1 MLNPLQLKS
10 SFFFAKLQSSSS
22 QPLFE
27 CVTLASCM
35 THAAMKPPAAVAIPV
50 GASALLRI

>member
-10 SFFFAKLQSSSS
+10 SFFAKLQSSSS

-50 GASALLRI
+50 EASALLRI